1 MRQVNNKGFNNMRST
16 VGLLRKGFSTLLT
29 AGLLVLSFGAS
40 AVPLLYDVRYNP
52 LLDGETEIEFV
63 FDEEI
68 YIEPKIQVFSEPA
81 RIELF
86 FDEADFEE
94 NLTEVLINKAGVKRV
109 THEFENDGFKV
120 TVFLDYL
127 KIYQTRVDKNLF
139 YLHVSD
145 NPTQD
150 VAETSAIE
158 DSSSYINKIQAIDF
172 RRGESGEARVMIFL
186 QENMAAIDVSEKA
199 GKVVAEFHNT
209 DILDD
214 LLYQLDV
221 MDFGTVV
228 STVETFKDGINSR
241 IVIDTTTGFDYNY
254 QQLDNI
260 FTLTVEKD
268 ESKRSFLGDGKD
280 YQGKPMSLNFQ
291 DISIRQVLQ
300 IIAQYNNFNLVTS
313 DSVEGNITLR
323 LDGVPWD
330 QALDVVLRM
339 KGLDKRMDGSI
350 LMVAPT
356 EELASREAR
365 ELEVKQK
372 VAELE
377 PLYSEYIQ
385 LNYAKAKDFSELLKF
400 EGNSILSSRGS
411 VSVDERTNT
420 LLIKDTAVSIESV
433 RRMIENL
440 DIPVKQVKIE
450 SRMVTV
456 RDNVQEDL
464 GIRWGFSDQQ
474 NSDGVSG
481 TLEGANNIA
490 NGIIP
495 ALSDRLNVNLPVANP
510 AGSIGI
516 HVAKLAD
523 GTLIDLEL
531 SALEQENEAEIIASP
546 SITTANQK
554 LARIEQGTEIPYVQA
569 ASSGATTVEFKK
581 AVLSLEVTP
590 QITPDDKIILDLV
603 ITQDTRGDTVQTPT
617 GPAVAIDT
625 QKIRTQVLVD
635 NGQTVVLGGIYQQQ
649 IVSST
654 KKVPLLGDIPYLG
667 YLFQS
672 NSEFNEKKELLIFVT
687 PKILNESL

>member
-1 MRQVNNKGFNNMRST
+1 MHQSHNKGLNNMLSAAK
-16 VGLLRKGFSTLLT
+16 VLNKSFSTLLAVFLMLT
-29 AGLLVLSFGAS
+29 TVSAS

-68 YIEPKIQVFSEPA
+68 YSEPKIQVFSEPA

-109 THEFENDGFKV
+109 THAFENDGFKV
-120 TVFLDYL
+120 TVYLEHL
-127 KIYQTRVDKNLF
+127 KIYQTRTDKNLF

-150 VAETSAIE
+150 IAETTVAQ
-158 DSSSYINKIQAIDF
+158 DDTSYINKIQAIDF
-172 RRGESGEARVMIFL
+172 RRGDKGEARIMIFM
-186 QENMAAIDVSEKA
+186 QENMAAVDVSESA

-228 STVETFKDGINSR
+228 SSVETFKDGINSR
-241 IVIDTTTGFDYNY
+241 IVIDTTNAFDYNY

-268 ESKRSFLGDGKD
+268 ETKRSFLGDGRE
-280 YQGKPMSLNFQ
+280 YSGKPMSMNFQ
-291 DISIRQVLQ
+291 DIGIRQALQ
-300 IIAQYNNFNLVTS
+300 IIAQQNSFNLVTS
-313 DSVEGNITLR
+313 DSVQGNITLR

-330 QALDVVLRM
+330 QALDVVLRS

-356 EELASREAR
+356 EELAEREAR

-372 VAELE
+372 VEELE

-385 LNYAKAKDFSELLKF
+385 LNYAKAAKFAELLKV
-400 EGNSILSSRGS
+400 EDNTIMSKRGS

-420 LLIKDTAVSIESV
+420 LLVKDTAASIENI
-433 RRMIENL
+433 RRMIETL

-474 NSDGVSG
+474 GTDGVSG
-481 TLEGANNIA
+481 TLEGANTI
-490 NGIIP
+490 GGGSIP
-495 ALSDRLNVNLPVANP
+495 SLSDRLNVNLPVTNP
-510 AGSIGI
+510 AGSIGF

-531 SALEQENEAEIIASP
+531 SALEQENKAEIIASP
-546 SITTANQK
+546 SLTTANQK
-554 LARIEQGTEIPYVQA
+554 QARIEQGTEIPYVQA

-590 QITPDDKIILDLV
+590 HITPDNKVILDLL

-617 GPAVAIDT
+617 GPATAIDT
-625 QKIRTQVLVD
+625 QRIQTQVLVE

-649 IVSST
+649 IINSVA
-654 KKVPLLGDIPYLG
+654 KVPLLGDIPYLG
-667 YLFQS
+667 NLFR
-672 NSEFNEKKELLIFVT
+672 NTSERNEKKELLIFVT
-687 PKILNESL
+687 PKIINESL